1 MTAERASQ
9 ILVVEDNE
17 ASADMLRRR
26 LERRGFTV
34 VCVGDGQQALTVAGE
49 RQPDLILMDLSLPA
63 LDGWQTTRL
72 LKANART
79 ALIPVIALT
88 AHAFVTDRQR
98 SIDAGCEDFET
109 KPLNFDRLIA
119 KIDAVLTRRAQH
131 A

>member
-1 MTAERASQ
+1 VTAPRGGE

-26 LERRGFTV
+26 LERRGFAV
-34 VCVGDGQQALTVAGE
+34 VCVGDGHRALTVADE
-49 RQPDLILMDLSLPA
+49 RQPDLILMDLSMPE

-72 LKANART
+72 LKANPRT
-79 ALIPVIALT
+79 APIPVIALT

-109 KPLNFDRLIA
+109 KPLNFDLLIA